1 MIFQTLDNKQECVG
15 IYANGE
21 LIFSDESF
29 PDNLKHTW
37 SHAPYLD
44 SLDVEY
50 VSLYLEGRPVKDYI
64 PEFLRDD
71 WRDSLDQINAFN
83 RSLSLAQVNMK
94 ENCFYDLVP
103 TRFLMDYC
111 EVKNRITSHILKTV
125 PRPQRYKF
133 YHHVSSL
140 LGSISERSISI
151 DHKKLQ
157 SFSALPK
164 YKNIVQAIS
173 QPQQRVSYNQ
183 FGTRTGRLTTEKGS
197 FPILTL
203 PSALR
208 SCVTPTND
216 VYVELDFNG
225 AEIRTLLGIMEKPQ
239 PEEDVHLFHQN
250 EIFDNS
256 LTREQAKVAF
266 FGWLYGSKKAVD
278 RDQSEKLMKFY
289 DKDKILDPFYDGTT
303 LRTPFGK
310 QIENVTDHHAIN
322 YLVQSS
328 AAELLLK
335 QAVKINHYL
344 KANSGSF
351 ISFLIHDSIILDMK
365 KEDIPL
371 LNDVKKLMKTTD
383 FGVYKI
389 NSSEIVTG
397 K

>member
-133 YHHVSSL
+133 YHHVSQS
-140 LGSISERSISI
+140 RS
-151 DHKKLQ
+151 
-157 SFSALPK
+157 AE
-164 YKNIVQAIS
+164 A
-173 QPQQRVSYNQ
+173 
-183 FGTRTGRLTTEKGS
+183 E
-197 FPILTL
+197 ILTVQY
-203 PSALR
+203 SYTWGGRKKIAA
-208 SCVTPTND
+208 S
-216 VYVELDFNG
+216 
-225 AEIRTLLGIMEKPQ
+225 
-239 PEEDVHLFHQN
+239 
-250 EIFDNS
+250 
-256 LTREQAKVAF
+256 
-266 FGWLYGSKKAVD
+266 YG
-278 RDQSEKLMKFY
+278 R
-289 DKDKILDPFYDGTT
+289 
-303 LRTPFGK
+303 
-310 QIENVTDHHAIN
+310 
-322 YLVQSS
+322 
-328 AAELLLK
+328 
-335 QAVKINHYL
+335 
-344 KANSGSF
+344 
-351 ISFLIHDSIILDMK
+351 
-365 KEDIPL
+365 
-371 LNDVKKLMKTTD
+371 
-383 FGVYKI
+383 
-389 NSSEIVTG
+389 
-397 K
+397 